1 MKYSRNTKYIV
12 YIVVGILVLVLVYRF
27 QGSKSND
34 VKGESNGRVEVKE
47 ARAAK
52 DVNFNFS
59 FPLKNSDKETVSEV
73 KVTIESAELRDEII
87 VKGKKATSV
96 KGRTFLVLNLKV
108 KNEFDQAIEVNT
120 RNYIR
125 LSVNGN
131 EEEWLAPDI
140 HNDPLEVQAIS
151 TKMTRMGFPVNE
163 TDKDFVLQIGEITG
177 DKQKV
182 KLEL

>member
-1 MKYSRNTKYIV
+1 MKYLRNTKYIV
-12 YIVVGILVLVLVYRF
+12 FLVIGILVIFLVYRI
-27 QGSKSND
+27 QGSRSNE
-34 VKGESNGRVEVKE
+34 VKGETNGRVEVKD
-47 ARAAK
+47 ARSSK

-59 FPLKNSDKETVSEV
+59 FPLKDSNKETVSEV

-96 KGRTFLVLNLKV
+96 KGRTFLVLNIKV
-108 KNEFDQAIEVNT
+108 KNEYDQAIEVNT

-131 EEEWLAPDI
+131 EDEWLAPDI

-163 TDKDFVLQIGEITG
+163 SDKDFVLQIGEITG

-182 KLEL
+182 ELDL